1 MSALYDTNPTI
12 AFMVDGEKGT
22 DTYDGS
28 NSETLAVPSRGRYP
42 NTRNS

>member
-1 MSALYDTNPTI
+1 MTQTLSI

-28 NSETLAVPSRGRYP
+28 NSETRFHLEDVIPH
-42 NTRNS
+42 